1 MKSEKMIERFEGP
14 SGRAA
19 LEDALSQQRLIL
31 GNDALAA
38 RLADVGFLLALK
50 IGDTL
55 ITQGAQDTDV
65 YFIIIG
71 RFQVKVHGREV
82 ATRGPTEHVGEMSAL
97 VATSARSA
105 TVLATESCV
114 VLKVSAADFKAAANE
129 FPRVWQQI
137 TRQLV
142 ERLHQRNNLVRP
154 AHQSARVF
162 IICSVE
168 ALPIARA
175 VENHFEHDKFFV
187 KIWTEGVFRAS
198 RYAIESLEEQLDE
211 CDFAIAIAQ
220 PDDTVTTP
228 RGETKETPR
237 DNVIFELGLFVGRLG
252 RLRSFL
258 LEPRGE
264 EVHLPS
270 DLTGLTAIGYR
281 TTTGK
286 DMASN
291 LGPAC
296 NQLRDL
302 FNELGPR

>member
-1 MKSEKMIERFEGP
+1 MKSGKMIERFEGAV
-14 SGRAA
+14 GRTA
-19 LEDALSQQRLIL
+19 LEDALSQQRLVL
-31 GNDALAA
+31 GNEALAS
-38 RLADVGFLLALK
+38 RLADVSSLLDVAA
-50 IGDTL
+50 GQVL

-65 YFIIIG
+65 YFIITG
-71 RFQVKVHGREV
+71 RFQVQVHGREV
-82 ATRGPTEHVGEMSAL
+82 ASRGPTEHVGEMSAL
-97 VATSARSA
+97 VATAARSA
-105 TVLATESCV
+105 TVLATEPSV
-114 VLKVSAADFKAAANE
+114 VLKVSASDFKNAAND

-198 RYAIESLEEQLDE
+198 RYPIESLEEQLDE
-211 CDFAIAIAQ
+211 SDFAIAIAQ
-220 PDDTVTTP
+220 PDDQITA
-228 RGETKETPR
+228 RGETQGTPR
-237 DNVIFELGLFVGRLG
+237 DHVIVELGLFVGRLG
-252 RLRSFL
+252 RMRSFL
-258 LEPRGE
+258 LEPRGD
-264 EVHLPS
+264 EVRLPS
-270 DLTGLTAIGYR
+270 DLTGLTTIGYR
-281 TTTGK
+281 LAAGK
-286 DMASN
+286 DMAAS

-296 NQLRDL
+296 NQLRGI

>member
-1 MKSEKMIERFEGP
+1 MNVGKMIERFEGVA
-14 SGRAA
+14 GRAA
-19 LEDALSQQRLIL
+19 LEDALSQQRLVL
-31 GNDALAA
+31 GNDALAS
-38 RLADVGFLLALK
+38 RLADAGSLLDVAA
-50 IGDTL
+50 GEVL
-55 ITQGAQDTDV
+55 ITQGAQDTNV
-65 YFIIIG
+65 YFIITG
-71 RFQVKVHGREV
+71 RFQVQVYGREV
-82 ATRGPTEHVGEMSAL
+82 ASRGPTEHVGEMSAL
-97 VATSARSA
+97 VATAARSA
-105 TVLATESCV
+105 TVLATEPSV
-114 VLKVSAADFKAAANE
+114 VLKVSAADFKNAAND

-198 RYAIESLEEQLDE
+198 RYPIESLEEQLDE
-211 CDFAIAIAQ
+211 SDFAIAIAQ
-220 PDDTVTTP
+220 PDDQITA
-228 RGETKETPR
+228 RGETQGTPR

-252 RLRSFL
+252 RMRSFL
-258 LEPRGE
+258 LEPRGD
-264 EVHLPS
+264 EVRLPS
-270 DLTGLTAIGYR
+270 DLTGLTTIGYR
-281 TTTGK
+281 LAASK
-286 DMASN
+286 DMAAS

-296 NQLRDL
+296 NQLRDI